1 MQFSKRQGQGERCLE
16 FLSPGQ
22 SVWGVSDFGGA
33 ADDVEAV
40 GGAESLVGHVS
51 EQVTGDAEQCAG
63 AQGGE
68 GRIPAIIATQ

>member
-1 MQFSKRQGQGERCLE
+1 MQFGKRQGQGERCLE

-40 GGAESLVGHVS
+40 GGAESLVGHVP
-51 EQVTGDAEQCAG
+51 EQCAG